1 MSETKQPAVAGPV
14 EPTVRPLMLWSVRV
28 ERAGY
33 VLAETQEQA
42 EELVRE
48 IERWEEPEVTVGS
61 GAEELGWPGD
71 CYVYHQ
77 GRGDITLAQ
86 ARRDFPAA

>member
-1 MSETKQPAVAGPV
+1 MNDTTQPAVAGPV

-28 ERAGY
+28 VRAGY
-33 VLAETQEQA
+33 VLAESQEAA

-48 IERWEEPEVTVGS
+48 IERWEEPEVEVGS
-61 GAEELGWPGD
+61 GSEDLGWPGD
-71 CYVYHQ
+71 CYVYHK
-77 GRGDITLAQ
+77 GKGDITLAQ